1 MQYPFR
7 TLNSLKAGKSLTLI
21 ASECTLDWDKMSRQ
35 VLGWVFLSRRK
46 LNHSDNSVR
55 SRQSTEFCPN
65 DRLTCGKVRG
75 LRFTVGGD
83 VAGDSLAGAN

>member
-7 TLNSLKAGKSLTLI
+7 AHNSLKAGKSLTLI
-21 ASECTLDWDKMSRQ
+21 ASESSLDWDKMSRQ
-35 VLGWVFLSRRK
+35 ILGWVFLSRRK
-46 LNHSDNSVR
+46 LIHSDNSVR
-55 SRQSTEFCPN
+55 SCQSTEFCAN

-75 LRFTVGGD
+75 FRFTVGGD